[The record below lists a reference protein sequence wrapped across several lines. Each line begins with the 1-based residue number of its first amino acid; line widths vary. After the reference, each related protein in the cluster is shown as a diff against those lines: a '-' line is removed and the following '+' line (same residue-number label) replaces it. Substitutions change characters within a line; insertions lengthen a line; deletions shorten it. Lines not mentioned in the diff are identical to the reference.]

1 MNGSYMSEEGG
12 FSHLMQL
19 ISRQILPTCLTTEKH
34 KQDKHKNSAE
44 CEHLNSSYM
53 PEERCL

>member
-12 FSHLMQL
+12 FLHLMQL

-34 KQDKHKNSAE
+34 KQDKRKDSAE

-53 PEERCL
+53 QEERCP